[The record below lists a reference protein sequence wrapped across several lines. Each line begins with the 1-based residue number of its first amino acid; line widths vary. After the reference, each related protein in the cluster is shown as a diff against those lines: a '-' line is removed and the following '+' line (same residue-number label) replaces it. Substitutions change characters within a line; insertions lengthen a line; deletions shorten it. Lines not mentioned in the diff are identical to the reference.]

1 MAIQI
6 DKSLFLP
13 KINKFAN
20 SKRRPYRDNSV
31 ALSEEVMDEAQNF
44 FNDAP
49 WVGGRRENW
58 DTQKE
63 CRLEMK
69 RYILNKIDLEDRDRS
84 YFIPSFVWIWI
95 AKMVINYV
103 IKLIIEHY
111 WSDLQKEMGIDY

>member
-1 MAIQI
+1 MSIQI

-13 KINKFAN
+13 QINKFVN

-44 FNDAP
+44 FDDAP

>member
-1 MAIQI
+1 MSIQI

-13 KINKFAN
+13 QINKFAN

-49 WVGGRRENW
+49 WEGGRRENW